1 MFENLDSKN
10 LIKLPDYSDLVDSIF
25 DLYDSFELDQTLI
38 DKEFRKELEVL
49 FLKLKK
55 LIAD

>member
-1 MFENLDSKN
+1 MFEKLDSKN